1 MDFWIT
7 GHLVIGVVP
16 GEGLA
21 NSAGIALPSV
31 LCMCV

>member
-21 NSAGIALPSV
+21 NSAGIALHSV
-31 LCMCV
+31 LCICV